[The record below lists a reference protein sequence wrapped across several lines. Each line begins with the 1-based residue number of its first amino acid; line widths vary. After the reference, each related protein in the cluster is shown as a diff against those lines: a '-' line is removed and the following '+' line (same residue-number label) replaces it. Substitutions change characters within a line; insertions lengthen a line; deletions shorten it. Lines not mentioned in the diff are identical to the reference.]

1 MLKKFTASLPILFW
15 LLAILDILCIT
26 FNKQPIHSFIKPLLM
41 PVLILLVFS
50 NKHHS
55 NKGWIIAGLIFSFVG
70 DVLLLFDQ
78 NNSLFFILGLAA
90 FLITHICYIVWLLK
104 IKSGQQSLL
113 SKQPWLAAIVVA
125 YCVGLVYI
133 LYPGLGDLKMPV
145 MIYAVVIGCMLLC
158 SMHVFYK
165 VGAAA
170 NGYLIAGALLFV
182 LSDSILAISKFLS
195 PFLMSNVLIML
206 TYCAAQFFIVRGYTI
221 LSNQQVSA

>member
-1 MLKKFTASLPILFW
+1 MPKKLTSSLPSLFW
-15 LLAILDILCIT
+15 LLAILDILCIA

-50 NKHHS
+50 NSDHS
-55 NKGWIIAGLIFSFVG
+55 NKGWIIAGLFFSFVG

-78 NNSLFFILGLAA
+78 NNALFFILGLAA
-90 FLITHICYIVWLLK
+90 FLITHICYIIWLLK
-104 IKSGQQSLL
+104 IKSSQQSLI

-170 NGYLIAGALLFV
+170 NGYLVAGALLFV

-195 PFLMSNVLIML
+195 PFFMSNVLIML
-206 TYCAAQFFIVRGYTI
+206 TYCAAQFFIVRGYMAF
-221 LSNQQVSA
+221 SRHQ